1 MHRRRFLGLIATG
14 AAGCAVGSTIVEPVS
29 GAQNAPQATNV
40 SWLARLPKVELHLH
54 VEGAMPRPALWQL
67 ITKYGGDE
75 TVRTLDDLERK
86 FVQTPFFQS
95 WDWVCSF
102 LREPDD
108 FTLLGREVARDLA
121 RQNIRYVEA
130 FFSPTVFRRRM
141 TPQPVAEALRKGLDE
156 VRSVEVRLVADLGR
170 NLGPEG
176 AMRTL
181 EQVADV
187 RGSGII
193 GVGLGGYEPQY
204 AHELFQAVYERARGF
219 GFRTTAHAGETAGP
233 PSVWGA
239 IRALRVDRIG
249 HAVRAIEDPELVRYL
264 AEQRIPLELCLTGNV
279 RGGLVDSFSSHPV
292 RRYFDL
298 GIPLS
303 LNTDD
308 PLFFGN
314 SLVDEFVAV
323 QQFHGFSRD
332 EVRSLIV
339 SAIESSW
346 LSADGKARLSQEFR
360 KEASWNEREQSPAA

>member
-1 MHRRRFLGLIATG
+1 
-14 AAGCAVGSTIVEPVS
+14 
-29 GAQNAPQATNV
+29 
-40 SWLARLPKVELHLH
+40 
-54 VEGAMPRPALWQL
+54 
-67 ITKYGGDE
+67 
-75 TVRTLDDLERK
+75 
-86 FVQTPFFQS
+86 
-95 WDWVCSF
+95 
-102 LREPDD
+102 
-108 FTLLGREVARDLA
+108 
-121 RQNIRYVEA
+121 
-130 FFSPTVFRRRM
+130 
-141 TPQPVAEALRKGLDE
+141 
-156 VRSVEVRLVADLGR
+156 
-170 NLGPEG
+170 
-176 AMRTL
+176 MRTL
-181 EQVADV
+181 EQVAEV

-239 IRALRVDRIG
+239 VRALRVDRIG

-298 GIPLS
+298 GIPIS

-323 QQFHGFSRD
+323 QQFHGFSRE
-332 EVRSLIV
+332 EVKSLLV

-346 LSADGKARLSQEFR
+346 LTAEGKVRLSREFR
-360 KEASWNEREQSPAA
+360 NEASWNEREQSPAA

>member
-1 MHRRRFLGLIATG
+1 
-14 AAGCAVGSTIVEPVS
+14 
-29 GAQNAPQATNV
+29 
-40 SWLARLPKVELHLH
+40 
-54 VEGAMPRPALWQL
+54 MPRATLWQL
-67 ITKYGGDE
+67 INKYGGDG
-75 TVRTLDDLERK
+75 TVQTFDDLERK
-86 FVQTPFFQS
+86 LVATPFFKA

-108 FTLLGREVARDLA
+108 FALLGRDVAREFT

-141 TPQPVAEALRKGLDE
+141 TPQPIAEALRKGLDG
-156 VRSVEVRLVADLGR
+156 VRSVDVRLVADLGR
-170 NLGPEG
+170 NLGPDG
-176 AMRTL
+176 AMRAL
-181 EQVADV
+181 EQLAEV
-187 RGSGII
+187 RSAGII

-204 AHELFQAVYERARGF
+204 AHELFQAVYERARRF

-249 HAVRAIEDPELVRYL
+249 HAVRAIEDPGLVRYL

-279 RGGLVDSFSSHPV
+279 RGGLVDSFASHPV

-298 GIPLS
+298 GIRIS

-314 SLVDEFVAV
+314 SLVDEFAAA
-323 QQFHGFSRD
+323 QEFHRFTRAEIKS
-332 EVRSLIV
+332 VLV
-339 SAIESSW
+339 SSIESTW
-346 LSADGKARLSQEFR
+346 LPPEGKTRLLNEFR
-360 KEASWNEREQSPAA
+360 SDTAWREAQ

>member
-1 MHRRRFLGLIATG
+1 
-14 AAGCAVGSTIVEPVS
+14 
-29 GAQNAPQATNV
+29 
-40 SWLARLPKVELHLH
+40 
-54 VEGAMPRPALWQL
+54 MPRLALWQL
-67 ITKYGGDE
+67 INKYGGDQ
-75 TVRTLDDLERK
+75 TVRTFDDIERK
-86 FVQTPFFQS
+86 FAQTRFFEA

-108 FTLLGREVARDLA
+108 FTLLGREVARQFA

-141 TPQPVAEALRKGLDE
+141 TPQPVAEALRKELDE

-176 AMRTL
+176 AMRAL
-181 EQVADV
+181 EQVAEV

-204 AHELFQAVYERARGF
+204 AHELFEAVYERARWF
-219 GFRTTAHAGETAGP
+219 GFRTSAHAGETAGR

-239 IRALRVDRIG
+239 IQALRVDRIG

-264 AEQRIPLELCLTGNV
+264 AEQRISFELCLTANV
-279 RGGLVDSFSSHPV
+279 RGGLVDSFTSHPV

-298 GIPLS
+298 GIPIS

-308 PLFFGN
+308 PLFFAN
-314 SLVDEFVAV
+314 SLVDEFAAA
-323 QQFHGFSRD
+323 QQFHHFTRG
-332 EVRSLIV
+332 EVKSLIV
-339 SAIESSW
+339 SAIQSTW
-346 LSADGKARLSQEFR
+346 LPAEGKTRLLSEFR
-360 KEASWNEREQSPAA
+360 SETAWGETE